1 VRLSLGWYVDEEQLD
16 RATQLLIAAW
26 ENSPR

>member
-16 RATQLLIAAW
+16 RAAQLLIATF
-26 ENSPR
+26 ESLR